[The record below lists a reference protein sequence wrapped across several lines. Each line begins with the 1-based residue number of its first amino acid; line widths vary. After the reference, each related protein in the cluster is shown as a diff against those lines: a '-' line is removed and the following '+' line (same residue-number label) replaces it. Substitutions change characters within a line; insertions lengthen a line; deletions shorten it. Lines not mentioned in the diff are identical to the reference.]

1 MIKIVALIVVCAVLV
16 VYVKN
21 VNAELYPLVLLG
33 SGIIILYTGFTY
45 LTGTLDFFKK
55 IVSASAINEKFL
67 SIIFKI
73 VSVGYI
79 VEFGAGVVE
88 DMGLK
93 SLADKLVFIGKAIIV
108 GVSLPVFYAVI
119 ETVNA
124 LL

>member
-33 SGIIILYTGFTY
+33 SGIIVLYTGFTH

-119 ETVNA
+119 ETVNG

>member
-33 SGIIILYTGFTY
+33 SGIIVLYTGFTY

-55 IVSASAINEKFL
+55 IVSASAIDEKFL

>member
-33 SGIIILYTGFTY
+33 SGIIVLYTGFTY
-45 LTGTLDFFKK
+45 FTGTLDFFKK

-73 VSVGYI
+73 
-79 VEFGAGVVE
+79 
-88 DMGLK
+88 K
-93 SLADKLVFIGKAIIV
+93 
-108 GVSLPVFYAVI
+108 
-119 ETVNA
+119 
-124 LL
+124 

>member
-1 MIKIVALIVVCAVLV
+1 MLKIVALIVVCAVLV

-21 VNAELYPLVLLG
+21 VNTELYPLVLLG
-33 SGIIILYTGFTY
+33 SGIIVLYTGFTY

>member
-21 VNAELYPLVLLG
+21 VNTELYPLVLLG
-33 SGIIILYTGFTY
+33 SGIIVLYTGFTY

-119 ETVNA
+119 ETVNG

>member
-1 MIKIVALIVVCAVLV
+1 MLKIVALIVVCAVLV

-21 VNAELYPLVLLG
+21 VNTELYPLVLLG
-33 SGIIILYTGFTY
+33 SGIIVLYTGFTY

-119 ETVNA
+119 ETVNG

>member
-33 SGIIILYTGFTY
+33 AGIIVLYTGFTY

-55 IVSASAINEKFL
+55 IVSASAINENFL

-119 ETVNA
+119 EIVNG

>member
-33 SGIIILYTGFTY
+33 SGIVVLYTGFTY

>member
-21 VNAELYPLVLLG
+21 VNTELYPLVLLG

-119 ETVNA
+119 ETVNG

>member
-33 SGIIILYTGFTY
+33 SGIIVLYTGFTY

-67 SIIFKI
+67 SIIIKI

>member
-33 SGIIILYTGFTY
+33 SGIIVLYTGFTY

-55 IVSASAINEKFL
+55 IVSASAINENFL

-119 ETVNA
+119 EIVNG

>member
-33 SGIIILYTGFTY
+33 SGIIVLYTGFTY

>member
-33 SGIIILYTGFTY
+33 SGIIVLYTGFTY

-119 ETVNA
+119 ETVNG

>member
-21 VNAELYPLVLLG
+21 VNTELYPLVLLG

>member
-119 ETVNA
+119 ETVNG

>member
-1 MIKIVALIVVCAVLV
+1 MIKIVAFIVVCAVLV

-33 SGIIILYTGFTY
+33 SGIIVLYTGFTY

>member
-1 MIKIVALIVVCAVLV
+1 MLKIVALIVVCAVLV

-21 VNAELYPLVLLG
+21 VNTELYPLVLLG
-33 SGIIILYTGFTY
+33 SGIIVLYTGFTY

-67 SIIFKI
+67 SIIFMFF
-73 VSVGYI
+73 SVVYF
-79 VEFGAGVVE
+79 VYLGAGVVE

>member
-21 VNAELYPLVLLG
+21 VNTELYPLVLLG
-33 SGIIILYTGFTY
+33 SGIIVLYTGFTY